1 MNAPVAVRFQD
12 LLPEFEALRERFPPG
27 FSSSLVLP
35 CLRRLQEVHG
45 RVEDLDIASLAAY
58 LGVPR
63 IQIEEVLSYYSQLR
77 REPVGRFHVE
87 VCRNVSCSLR
97 GAETLLDR
105 LASTLGVAP
114 GETRAD
120 GRYTLGTCECLGS
133 CGTAPVVT
141 INGAYHEQASA
152 EGIAALL
159 ERME

>member
-1 MNAPVAVRFQD
+1 
-12 LLPEFEALRERFPPG
+12 
-27 FSSSLVLP
+27 
-35 CLRRLQEVHG
+35 
-45 RVEDLDIASLAAY
+45 
-58 LGVPR
+58 
-63 IQIEEVLSYYSQLR
+63 
-77 REPVGRFHVE
+77 VE